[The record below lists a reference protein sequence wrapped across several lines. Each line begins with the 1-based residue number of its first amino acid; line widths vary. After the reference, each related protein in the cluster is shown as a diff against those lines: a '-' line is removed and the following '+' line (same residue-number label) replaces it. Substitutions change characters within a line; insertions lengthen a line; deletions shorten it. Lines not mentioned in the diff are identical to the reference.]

1 MNIQEDLQNRLF
13 RNGFDHL
20 RFSKD
25 FVTLAVKFD
34 MDMINFV
41 SFIDR
46 EVRFSV
52 GKNYYD
58 F

>member
-1 MNIQEDLQNRLF
+1 MNIREDLQNTLF
-13 RNGFDHL
+13 CNGFEHL
-20 RFSKD
+20 RFSED

-34 MDMINFV
+34 IDMISFV

-52 GKNYYD
+52 GKKYYD

>member
-1 MNIQEDLQNRLF
+1 MNTPEDLQNRLF
-13 RNGFDHL
+13 RNGSEHL
-20 RFSKD
+20 RFSED

-34 MDMINFV
+34 IDMISFV

-52 GKNYYD
+52 GKKYYD